1 MIVLLSLTLL
11 VNGHHPLPKQF
22 SLSDCVQAE
31 TSLRSVLQEG
41 LRPQR
46 LRALAILKRCDFSL
60 PLAALHHDQDMEIRL
75 SAWRITLSRAPIQS
89 PLWQR
94 AYESLPIAQA
104 RSILRL
110 QRRTQRDVDAR
121 QRTR

>member
-1 MIVLLSLTLL
+1 MILFLSLALL
-11 VNGHHPLPKQF
+11 VDGHHPLPKQF
-22 SLSDCVQAE
+22 SVNACTQNE
-31 TSLRSVLQEG
+31 TALRSVLKNG

-46 LRALAILKRCDFSL
+46 LRALAILKRCNFSL

-75 SAWRITLSRAPIQS
+75 SAWRITLSNAPIQS

-104 RSILRL
+104 HSILRL
-110 QRRTQRDVDAR
+110 RRRTQRHINAR